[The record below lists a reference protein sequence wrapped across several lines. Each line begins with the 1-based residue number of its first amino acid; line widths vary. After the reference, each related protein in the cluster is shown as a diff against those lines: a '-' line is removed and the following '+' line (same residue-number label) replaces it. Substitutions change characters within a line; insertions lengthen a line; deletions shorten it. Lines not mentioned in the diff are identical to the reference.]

1 MKKKKNSHSMNFF
14 VIMLL
19 LSPIVLNNV
28 KLTIKRSISALLIS
42 YVESLTNF
50 PTVLEKNESWEICEG
65 FHFVRSFPVRLKK
78 FLNER

>member
-1 MKKKKNSHSMNFF
+1 MNFF

-19 LSPIVLNNV
+19 LSSIVLNNV

-50 PTVLEKNESWEICEG
+50 PTVLESWEICEG